1 MGLWV
6 RSCGPLGRHHPPA
19 PEYAYISPVSAPRET
34 VPPTARPYALI
45 FDGDCGLCRRY
56 VAWMERRDHRCLI
69 QALPY
74 QSAQLQGR
82 QSARARR
89 TILLI
94 HPDGSWQERSRA
106 FFQGLVLTGWGFGR
120 WLMMP
125 PFVYLGDLMYCW
137 VARHRRR
144 VSRFLLSRGW

>member
-1 MGLWV
+1 MPALV
-6 RSCGPLGRHHPPA
+6 PQRNVPPA
-19 PEYAYISPVSAPRET
+19 
-34 VPPTARPYALI
+34 ARPYALI

-56 VAWMERRDHRCLI
+56 AAWMGQRDHRRLI
-69 QALPY
+69 QAQPY
-74 QSAQLQGR
+74 QSAQLEGR

-106 FFQGLVLTGWGFGR
+106 FFQGLVLTGWGFSHWVMR
-120 WLMMP
+120 P
-125 PFVYLGDLMYCW
+125 PFVDLGDLVYCW

-144 VSRFLLSRGW
+144 VSQFLLSRGW